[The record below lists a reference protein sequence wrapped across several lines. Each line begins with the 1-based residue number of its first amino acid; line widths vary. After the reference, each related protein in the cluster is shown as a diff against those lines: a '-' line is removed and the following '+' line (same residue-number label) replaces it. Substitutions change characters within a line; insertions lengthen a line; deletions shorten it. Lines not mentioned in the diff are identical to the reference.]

1 MIPSEIWA
9 LIGVAVGSVLT
20 FMFELIRDRRREKET
35 KGKYLKD
42 LLADLEYNKS
52 LAERDITY
60 GYYTLGYTDAKE
72 SKYLPDLPKEIRTDT
87 DTIQHIILVYRL
99 QEFPPLTATDFDKF
113 EPKTERLSAVR
124 ITGASEYSRLRTEQ
138 LEAVKRLKV
147 LLEHVIPKLISYLR
161 EEKII

>member
-1 MIPSEIWA
+1 MIPSGIWA

-60 GYYTLGYTDAKE
+60 GYHTLGYTDAKE

-99 QEFPPLTATDFDKF
+99 QEFPSLSLTAT
-113 EPKTERLSAVR
+113 RAVG
-124 ITGASEYSRLRTEQ
+124 ITGDSEYSPLR

>member
-60 GYYTLGYTDAKE
+60 GYHTLGYTDAKE

-99 QEFPPLTATDFDKF
+99 QEFP
-113 EPKTERLSAVR
+113 
-124 ITGASEYSRLRTEQ
+124 I
-138 LEAVKRLKV
+138 
-147 LLEHVIPKLISYLR
+147 INSYKCSGDYR
-161 EEKII
+161 